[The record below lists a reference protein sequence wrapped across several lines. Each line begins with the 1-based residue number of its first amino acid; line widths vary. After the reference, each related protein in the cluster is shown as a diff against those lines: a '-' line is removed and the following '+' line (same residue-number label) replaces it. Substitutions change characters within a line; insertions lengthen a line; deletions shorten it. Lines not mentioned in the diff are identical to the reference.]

1 VTGRSGTSRD
11 GSSEERRACEMAK
24 VYKGLEVY
32 CCLALNR
39 IASQLDIDL
48 QQTDLEEK
56 IDALMQDGG
65 RNPGVPK
72 VEISYELHAN
82 HHMTNKVLESLEA
95 DGLIAIDKDEGGGR
109 EYKVKITKDGV
120 LHLRKYNEFYSVIFK
135 RYILDHYKYSR
146 LPAWFVQ

>member
-1 VTGRSGTSRD
+1 
-11 GSSEERRACEMAK
+11 MAK

-56 IDALMQDGG
+56 IDAILQDGG

-95 DGLIAIDKDEGGGR
+95 DSLIAIEKDEGGGR
-109 EYKVKITKDGV
+109 EYKVKITKEGV

-135 RYILDHYKYSR
+135 RYIIDHYKYSR